1 MPISETMKKTTIVIV
16 DDHKLIR
23 ETWSFILNEDPTY
36 QVTGECGSA
45 EEAIELAKKQQP
57 DIVILDVNLP
67 GMNGLDAIAQIQK
80 SSPSSK
86 ILGISMH
93 TQPNYAREMMKRG
106 AMGYLTKTSSKEEMF
121 HALKNILSG
130 KKYIC
135 EEIKNKITA
144 QIMHDDGEKDISDLS
159 KREIEVIKFI
169 KKGFSSKEI
178 ADALFLSTKTVE
190 VHRYNILKKLNLR
203 NAASL
208 TNFINQNYPHLD

>member
-1 MPISETMKKTTIVIV
+1 MKKINILIV

-23 ETWSFILNEDPTY
+23 ETWSFILNEDPAY

-45 EEAIELAKKQQP
+45 EEAIEISKKQQP

-67 GMNGLDAIAQIQK
+67 GMNGLDAIGQIQK

-86 ILGISMH
+86 ILGISLH
-93 TQPNYAREMMKRG
+93 TQPTYAREMMRRG
-106 AMGYLTKTSSKEEMF
+106 AMGYLTKTSSKEELF
-121 HALKNILSG
+121 NALKNINAG
-130 KKYIC
+130 NKFIC

-144 QIMHDDGEKDISDLS
+144 QVLHGDSEKDIGDLS
-159 KREIEVIKFI
+159 QRELEVIKFI

-178 ADALFLSTKTVE
+178 ASALFLSVKTVE

-203 NAASL
+203 NAAAL
-208 TNFINQNYPHLD
+208 INFINQNYPHLG